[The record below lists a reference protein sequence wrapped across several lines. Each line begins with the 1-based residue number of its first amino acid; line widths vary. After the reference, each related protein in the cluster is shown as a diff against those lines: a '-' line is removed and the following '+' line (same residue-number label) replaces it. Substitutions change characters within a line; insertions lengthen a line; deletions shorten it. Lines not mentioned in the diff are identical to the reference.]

1 MVFIIS
7 CMLHD
12 VQLLCSYCCNPVT
25 MATCSRRFEDIK
37 MDVVGTVTK
46 MLDFLKFSYND
57 KELARKL
64 SEDFGTFKRYLM
76 KKL

>member
-1 MVFIIS
+1 
-7 CMLHD
+7 
-12 VQLLCSYCCNPVT
+12 
-25 MATCSRRFEDIK
+25 MATCSHRFEDIK

-64 SEDFGTFKRYLM
+64 SEDFGTFKRYPLINE
-76 KKL
+76 KAIAL

>member
-1 MVFIIS
+1 
-7 CMLHD
+7 
-12 VQLLCSYCCNPVT
+12 
-25 MATCSRRFEDIK
+25 MATCSHRFEDIK

-64 SEDFGTFKRYLM
+64 SEDFGTFKRYDLN
-76 KKL
+76 